1 MLYFNWCHIVWGS
14 FSIVTVSRILFT
26 TPFLRS
32 DECLGFLAHFQIF
45 FFFVGQGIPS
55 GEKRIWSVTEKKK
68 VLGCRAHDFCAGCSS
83 MIFSPLD

>member
-45 FFFVGQGIPS
+45 CCCWTGHTLWGKKNL
-55 GEKRIWSVTEKKK
+55 ECDRKKK
-68 VLGCRAHDFCAGCSS
+68 SWAVVH
-83 MIFSPLD
+83 MIFVLAVPL